1 MAIFF
6 ASVMK
11 LLASLMLL
19 SGFGLRFG
27 PQNEQE
33 TSSLLFYAAF
43 AIEFSP
49 LILHCAVLMK
59 ACWRWLKNKNSQTF
73 MNACYH
79 SKRRCLFVFMYLVVG
94 LCLVIAFRYP
104 GTIILSYEK
113 GLAGLY
119 CLCAAY
125 QAFRTWRDLIQP
137 TTFEMFGWFEVV
149 FKNIIQLLAVH
160 SWLLLTFV
168 FVFYIEFNNFE
179 ENTDPKDWA
188 KDCQSKFTIC
198 TSNIIQLNAKLN
210 ANAELIKDDPNI
222 LSGCMEFL
230 QKCSQTEPEAGN
242 AFNNWKVTFKVLSMA
257 AGELTYDDLPFH
269 NPITVFTFTL
279 FTILVLFVIMNLMTS
294 LAVNDIQDIRNQSRD
309 GTWVKLMYT
318 LLWYQEA
325 LPDWIQKAIATKPK
339 EDKDINIISFKL
351 NEVATLRD
359 PRTWFN
365 FFTKMPDSVSLKARG
380 NGIRGYGEFTLTHN
394 MEDFDRIV
402 VIIGTDSD
410 FTPKILK
417 KGEKLEEKINFWRTQ
432 FAIVDFKSG
441 YDIKRTMYRAQRY
454 TASEENSHLEIK
466 FKFYKEGKGGE
477 FEVWEQTGEEKME
490 GKSQN
495 YTSVKKPTE
504 EIENTIIKQYKNIQE
519 MYLKR

>member
-1 MAIFF
+1 MWAICF
-6 ASVMK
+6 ASIMK

-49 LILHCAVLMK
+49 LILHCAVLIK
-59 ACWRWLKNKNSQTF
+59 ACRRWLKNKLQNPQTF
-73 MNACYH
+73 VNACYH

-104 GTIILSYEK
+104 GTIRLSYEK

-149 FKNIIQLLAVH
+149 FKNIIQLIAVH

-179 ENTDPKDWA
+179 GDTDPKFLIS
-188 KDCQSKFTIC
+188 KSKFANC
-198 TSNIIQLNAKLN
+198 TNNIIQLNAN
-210 ANAELIKDDPNI
+210 ATLIKDDPDI
-222 LSGCMEFL
+222 LSGCMDFL
-230 QKCSQTEPEAGN
+230 QECSQTEPEAEN
-242 AFNNWKVTFKVLSMA
+242 AFNDWKVTFKVLSMA

-365 FFTKMPDSVSLKARG
+365 FFTRMPDSVSLKARG
-380 NGIRGYGEFTLTHN
+380 NGIRGYSSGKFTLTHD

-477 FEVWEQTGEEKME
+477 FEVWEQTGDEKME